1 MAKVVCQETMDPK
14 VALEAMVDL
23 EVVMVPDGDKEEMV
37 DGLIAS
43 LLVEKVET
51 EVLKEIMDLRDK
63 VELAQEVTAGN
74 VVYLETLDK
83 MD

>member
-1 MAKVVCQETMDPK
+1 M
-14 VALEAMVDL
+14 
-23 EVVMVPDGDKEEMV
+23 